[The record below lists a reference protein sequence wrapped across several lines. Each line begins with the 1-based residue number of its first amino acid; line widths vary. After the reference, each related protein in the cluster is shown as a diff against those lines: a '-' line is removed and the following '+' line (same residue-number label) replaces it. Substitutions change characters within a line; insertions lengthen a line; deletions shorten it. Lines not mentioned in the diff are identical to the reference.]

1 MDSKGYSKL
10 ADFGQ
15 SKILNSDGKTNTL
28 TGGLLYFAPEIID
41 ETRTDPYDY
50 CVDYW
55 SLGIC
60 IYYMLTGEKPFKDND
75 EIINNQIPDVNLK
88 RQLKDEKHE
97 ISSISFDLVKRI
109 LIKDPEIRKENIQK
123 LKDDPF
129 YNNIDWQRLEKGQMK
144 PPFKPKVVC
153 FKH

>member
-1 MDSKGYSKL
+1 MK
-10 ADFGQ
+10 
-15 SKILNSDGKTNTL
+15 
-28 TGGLLYFAPEIID
+28 
-41 ETRTDPYDY
+41 
-50 CVDYW
+50 V
-55 SLGIC
+55 
-60 IYYMLTGEKPFKDND
+60 MLIGAK
-75 EIINNQIPDVNLK
+75 V
-88 RQLKDEKHE
+88 KDEKHE

>member
-15 SKILNSDGKTNTL
+15 SKILNSDGKTNTF
-28 TGGLLYFAPEIID
+28 TGGLLYLAPEIAD
-41 ETRTDPYDY
+41 LKRPYDY

-60 IYYMLTGEKPFKDND
+60 IYYMLTGEKPFEDND

-97 ISSISFDLVKRI
+97 ISSITFDLVKRI

>member
-15 SKILNSDGKTNTL
+15 SKILNSDGKTSTL
-28 TGGLLYFAPEIID
+28 TGGLLYVAPEVVD
-41 ETRTDPYDY
+41 LKRPYDY

-60 IYYMLTGEKPFKDND
+60 IYYMLTGEKPFKDDD
-75 EIINNQIPDVNLK
+75 EVINNQIPDLNLK